1 MGKIRLSR
9 APNQR
14 TVEQN
19 QVSKFC
25 IDLEGVMLPDAIAAV
40 VVAWYDAQNVEVAT
54 TTEFYTVKEL
64 EKVLN
69 RSRASVYRILNTGKD
84 GTLNPLFDPYKLNYE
99 HRFDIKDPIC
109 VSTKEIERWKK
120 AGKPKK
126 IKDKIEDKIEKL
138 SDASCKEQVLGHVS
152 KLIMADLLT
161 VESKMPSTRDLA
173 NRIGFH
179 RNSVAKVYE
188 ELEQDGAVV
197 AKPGSGVYIKDLSKL
212 TPANA
217 F

>member
-1 MGKIRLSR
+1 M
-9 APNQR
+9 
-14 TVEQN
+14 
-19 QVSKFC
+19 SKFC
-25 IDLEGVMLPDAIAAV
+25 IELEGMMLPDAIAAV
-40 VVAWYDAQNVEVAT
+40 VEAWYDAQNVKAAT
-54 TTEFYTVKEL
+54 ITEFYTVKEL

-84 GTLNPLFDPYKLNYE
+84 GTLNPLFDPCKLNHE
-99 HRFDIKDPIC
+99 HRSDIKDPIC

-120 AGKPKK
+120 AGKPARARPR
-126 IKDKIEDKIEKL
+126 KIEDKIEKS

-188 ELEQDGAVV
+188 ELERDGAVV

-212 TPANA
+212 TPANV